1 MLRNAQTYEIM
12 RPEDVGFSSTRL
24 VLGKHS
30 GRHVLRKRLEDLG
43 HEIDAQKLDRVFDE
57 FKQLAD
63 RRKEVHDVDL
73 EAILRHLEPAEV
85 RR

>member
-1 MLRNAQTYEIM
+1 
-12 RPEDVGFSSTRL
+12 

-43 HEIDAQKLDRVFDE
+43 HEIDAQKLDRAFAE
-57 FKQLAD
+57 FKNLAD

-73 EAILRHLEPAEV
+73 EGIM
-85 RR
+85 RRLARVEARS